1 MHNVFEEHIVGC
13 LWMGELGQL
22 APSGEGAR
30 KKGNLEPDVKGLLCW
45 SKEFGFYLVDC
56 REAVEFL
63 S

>member
-1 MHNVFEEHIVGC
+1 MLVD
-13 LWMGELGQL
+13 GELGQL

-45 SKEFGFYLVDC
+45 SKEFGFYLADC